1 MVRRSALLLV
11 AALGLALAV
20 PGAAI
25 AANAC
30 APVDWGSG
38 AKHAPSGSQGALTDI
53 RSGQHECFDR
63 LVLDFGGVNE
73 GYSAEYVDEVA
84 HEGSGK
90 VVPLRGG
97 GKLRVSV
104 SSPAHDGAGEE
115 TYSPANRSELVD
127 VTGYATFRQ
136 AAWAGSFEGRSTIGL
151 GTRALLPFRVFTLPG
166 RVVVDVAHT
175 W

>member
-1 MVRRSALLLV
+1 TCY
-11 AALGLALAV
+11 V
-20 PGAAI
+20 PA
-25 AANAC
+25 
-30 APVDWGSG
+30 
-38 AKHAPSGSQGALTDI
+38 
-53 RSGQHECFDR
+53 DR
-63 LVLDFGGVNE
+63 
-73 GYSAEYVDEVA
+73 
-84 HEGSGK
+84 
-90 VVPLRGG
+90 
-97 GKLRVSV
+97 
-104 SSPAHDGAGEE
+104 EE